1 MAEINP
7 NIPGADQ
14 FSIGASSVLSNASNA
29 ANSSYVSRF
38 PRYGYDINFSE
49 LRAEITVIWATSGGA
64 LIASGKLSDYPSILL
79 EIVTWNSNANTVTI
93 RAKSGSKYSSSIT
106 IAYVK
111 PTPGSFD
118 NIGNMD
124 AGRYIKINEAAIGEE
139 LSGSISGYSTTN
151 IGMTYQGIATNPAV
165 YVKASDVYRET
176 ALVWT
181 PTKCTLEN
189 YLNNQWPT
197 YTCEYKN
204 NWGGT
209 LGVKTG
215 SFSAYSIKQAGSLSL
230 RIYKGTKNMTDGTEE
245 PAYVWDNDTTDYDT
259 SDVSL
264 KLYYKNGGDE
274 DEAVVEGTI
283 THDAIDTTRDAVY
296 YVRGTYNGGDK
307 TYQISGIRNFE
318 ASYKFSGGPVS
329 ISGDVDVSYSSG
341 ESASNTFYNS
351 AASYWKIPSGVTL
364 TANLTND
371 GTDSIDLSDA
381 QFFDGERQ
389 LVVDSPH
396 GLSDGYNTITAKGET
411 ETYGLPYEASITVY
425 VETDYVDSISVT
437 PNTNTLTLSKKTQSY
452 KNDITVVV
460 TYASGL
466 KLTDPL
472 YTLNEG
478 SDAYILSD
486 SAKLTVSFGKDQNG
500 NAFSYEYSPTWKEPT
515 VSSDEILLKNSPT
528 LFMNEAS
535 YIDYSRVAIKVV
547 YSTGYQEELTNL
559 TFSCNITL
567 DTTQQGAFH
576 FDGTQKIYVDMGS
589 ATKKDAA
596 ITASKTPRFGSTI
609 TKTIPISIYE
619 ITKIVGLSFVSGKLP
634 FTDYYIGDRFIDS
647 EPDDQL
653 TEVMIY
659 YPDVANPDQNLT
671 LPTTLKGGLLAVST
685 DPVRGTPLT
694 KTTDKMEVTIYAAT
708 DSNVKL
714 TYTISVSPKMIYGEE
729 PPIKLKGY
737 KLKNAV
743 TYENEAGEMKTLS
756 AGTYVLLKRAF
767 VEAGVIPSFS
777 QLTKKTDDNGFSHYY
792 IDNGTS
798 ADRECFGFISK
809 VYTPETYA
817 EAEESGQVNDTL
829 NSRVILFQDYIPP
842 VTGQSNIVVEFP
854 VYQTYTVHNADG
866 SDEVHPVSDY
876 INLCTIGHLF
886 GNNNAKNRLF
896 VSGNPDFGNM
906 DWHSGQIN
914 ESKNS
919 SAIIASHGD
928 FSYFEDTS
936 WCQYG
941 QSDNKIVGYDII
953 SNDRMVVFK
962 SQSAIEATVYYRT
975 NGLIQATDGAG
986 SVNYGVNNQVL
997 YEESFP
1003 RVIGNN
1009 SGVGALRQSAIANFN
1024 GDTVF
1029 LSSDKHVD
1037 GLDLYGMIG
1046 DAQRYASSRSLFID
1060 PKLKTADLTDAFLWT
1075 DNEYMFLVLKDEV
1088 FATNYKTVNEAKQ
1101 YDWYRLNYKGVTA
1114 ICRDGNSVYFAGDDG
1129 LCVMANG
1136 SWMDCRKTFINA
1148 ASLATMDP
1156 NANTMQISASKML
1169 PLQESY
1175 EAGKTKLYYH
1185 PILDS
1190 DTDYGE
1196 AADDTDAFEMI
1207 GVIRNEEIANTDILN
1222 NGNGTFTI
1230 VALDENGEFDQE
1242 RHDQIEAIIKDGATY
1257 YINHADKDTWIKFA
1271 GKTPSENSDL
1281 SVSVYW
1287 EPVVA
1292 EYILGSTFQ
1301 LVSQKT
1307 EVNNAIALIETGALN
1322 RKLRGEY
1329 EMRDIDFE
1337 NGKFSLYDK
1346 DASRAI
1352 DLTEYGEDQATASN
1366 FSGEIREYE
1375 NVGAYYI
1382 TAPFTMGDLSHN
1394 KTIWGWTLSADS
1406 NTTSE
1411 IEIAVATNK
1420 ADFDDLLEMSKLEG
1434 LGKNIAGGEQG
1445 YDYAN
1450 QNPTQSGVTFDKHV
1464 VPKTVTFYRPYT
1476 APFFCFALRNEDST
1490 NAVLSTFQV
1499 TYSIG
1504 LYSFGEH

>member
-1 MAEINP
+1 MAELNP
-7 NIPGADQ
+7 SFNNVFHISAKSFLNDEN
-14 FSIGASSVLSNASNA
+14 VT
-29 ANSSYVSRF
+29 NSGLVQYF
-38 PRYGYDINFSE
+38 PRYGCDLNFQGLRSNITLKHKINGTFVANGDLSSYDLYKLE
-49 LRAEITVIWATSGGA
+49 LVSYDN
-64 LIASGKLSDYPSILL
+64 ASG
-79 EIVTWNSNANTVTI
+79 TCTI
-93 RAKSGSKYSSSIT
+93 RADFGGDKSNSIT
-106 IAYVK
+106 LRFVRPLLNVYDDEGGNFVSGRSLNGTSAM
-111 PTPGSFD
+111 
-118 NIGNMD
+118 IG
-124 AGRYIKINEAAIGEE
+124 AT
-139 LSGSISGYSTTN
+139 LSGSVMGDSGAN
-151 IGMTYQGIATNPAV
+151 IGFSYGGLTSNPVVSVPASEYYKEESLTWTGDNTFDNYMNGTLPSYSATYQ
-165 YVKASDVYRET
+165 
-176 ALVWT
+176 
-181 PTKCTLEN
+181 
-189 YLNNQWPT
+189 
-197 YTCEYKN
+197 N
-204 NWGGT
+204 NWNIPIGTASGT
-209 LGVKTG
+209 LNVLPG
-215 SFSAYSIKQAGSLSL
+215 GSLSL
-230 RIYKGTKNMTDGTEE
+230 RIYKGSTNMTNGTEE
-245 PAYVWDNDTTDYDT
+245 HAYIWDNDTTEPYT

-264 KLYYKNGGDE
+264 KLYYENGNYNRE
-274 DEAVVEGTI
+274 INVEGTI
-283 THDAIDTTRDAVY
+283 KHDDIDTTREATY
-296 YVRGTYNGGDK
+296 YVIGTYDGGDK
-307 TYQISGIRNFE
+307 TYALCGERTYR
-318 ASYKFSGGPVS
+318 ASYSFKGAPVGLVS
-329 ISGDVDVSYSSG
+329 VVASYSSG
-341 ESASNTFYNS
+341 ESASNEFYES
-351 AASYWKIPSGVTL
+351 SASYWAIPSGVTL
-364 TANLTND
+364 TANLTN
-371 GTDSIDLSDA
+371 GKTDSIDLREA
-381 QFFDGERQ
+381 QFFDGETQ
-389 LVVDSPH
+389 LMVGSPH
-396 GLSDGYNTITAKGET
+396 GLDAGHHTITAKGET
-411 ETYGLPYEASITVY
+411 ETYGLSYEANITVN
-425 VETDYVDSISVT
+425 VATDYVTKIDVT
-437 PNTNTLTLSKKTQSY
+437 AGSLTLSQKTQSY
-452 KNDITVVV
+452 KSELTVTV

-466 KLTDPL
+466 QLTDPL
-472 YTLNEG
+472 YTLNGG
-478 SDAYILSD
+478 SDAYILSN

-500 NAFSYEYSPTWKEPT
+500 NAFSYEHSPTWTEPT
-515 VSSDEILLKNSPT
+515 ISSSEILLKNSPT

-547 YSTGYQEELTNL
+547 YSTGYQEELTSL

-567 DTTQQGAFH
+567 DTTQQGDFH

-589 ATKKDAA
+589 ATKKDAT
-596 ITASKTPRFGSTI
+596 ITASKAPRFGSTI
-609 TKTIPISIYE
+609 AKTIPISIYE

-634 FTDYYIGDRFIDS
+634 FTDYYIGDRFIES

-659 YPDVANPDQNLT
+659 YPDVANPSQNLT

-685 DPVRGTPLT
+685 DPVRGTPLN
-694 KTTDKMEVTIYAAT
+694 KTTEKMEVTIYAAT

-714 TYTISVSPKMIYGEE
+714 TYTISVKPKMVYGEE

-737 KLKNAV
+737 KLRNAV
-743 TYENEAGEMKTLS
+743 TYENEAGETKTLS
-756 AGTYVLLKRAF
+756 AGTYVLLKRHF
-767 VEAGVIPSFS
+767 VEAGVVPVFS
-777 QLTKKTDDNGFSHYY
+777 ELTKKTDGSGFLHYY
-792 IDNGTS
+792 IDDGAS
-798 ADRECFGFISK
+798 ANSECFGFISK

-817 EAEESGQVNDTL
+817 EAEENGQVNDTL

-854 VYQTYTVHNADG
+854 VYQAYTVHNADG

-919 SAIIASHGD
+919 SSIIASHGD

-1088 FATNYKTVNEAKQ
+1088 FATNYKTVSEAKQ

-1136 SWMDCRKTFINA
+1136 SWEDCRKTFINA

-1190 DTDYGE
+1190 DTDYGN
-1196 AADDTDAFEMI
+1196 AADDTDAFEVI
-1207 GVIRNEEIANTDILN
+1207 GVIKDEIGDDTDILN
-1222 NGNGTFTI
+1222 NGDGTFTI
-1230 VALDENGEFDQE
+1230 VASGEI
-1242 RHDQIEAIIKDGATY
+1242 RNNQIEAIIKDGATF
-1257 YINHADKDTWIKFA
+1257 YINHVEHATWIEFV
-1271 GKTPSENSDL
+1271 GKTPNENFDL

-1292 EYILGSTFQ
+1292 EYVEGKKFR

-1307 EVNNAIALIETGALN
+1307 EVNDAIALIKTGALN

-1329 EMRDIDFE
+1329 EMRDIDFK

-1346 DASRAI
+1346 DASRPI
-1352 DLTEYGEDQATASN
+1352 DLTEYGQNQVTARN

-1375 NVGAYYI
+1375 NVIAYYV

-1476 APFFCFALRNEDST
+1476 APFFCFALKNEDST